1 MQQLQETKTQ
11 STATSSLHVI
21 VNSEAEKTDRIYLAF
36 TVTSITLWKYH
47 GDAAAPA
54 FTLV

>member
-1 MQQLQETKTQ
+1 ML
-11 STATSSLHVI
+11 LLI
-21 VNSEAEKTDRIYLAF
+21 VNSEEKTDRIDLAF
-36 TVTSITLWKYH
+36 TVTSITPWKYH